1 VPPSGGSVV
10 KGRIQTEGFPSPSDP
25 SLIFSPLK
33 KPSDLFK
40 ITATYFISYKEEG
53 YMTIIDSA
61 AGTRGRILIIDDEED
76 VRNILKMHLESAGYM
91 VIEAEDGEDGINKM
105 REGANLLQVG
115 LIITDIRMPKVN
127 GVEAINYLR
136 TNAPSKPILV
146 ITGYPDADLAISLL
160 KKGVKEYLVKPIE
173 KKVLLEKVKKI
184 LASPQEFSYA

>member
-1 VPPSGGSVV
+1 
-10 KGRIQTEGFPSPSDP
+10 
-25 SLIFSPLK
+25 
-33 KPSDLFK
+33 
-40 ITATYFISYKEEG
+40 
-53 YMTIIDSA
+53 MTIIDSA

-76 VRNILKMHLESAGYM
+76 VRDILKMHLESAGYK

-173 KKVLLEKVKKI
+173 KKVLLEKVKKV
-184 LASPQEFSYA
+184 LASKQEFDYA